1 MKFSSFFRTS
11 QPRKAVLQCP
21 RPVPARLP
29 DIISQLPRLSSM
41 NVRLPNQ
48 QDAPGYCYGLPASK
62 LLTPDWKTQGV
73 VRECNATPL
82 RNLRA
87 AAHAVLVQRCKLG
100 TQGLRSNDEGMARA
114 LAAATKVAASSSVV
128 TLVILVAGGAAGV
141 GSTAAVATARPLS
154 PQPRCMR
161 QCPDPELSRAHA
173 CLSLYLAVHLSWVST
188 HSSPES
194 KVYVSVRVYMS
205 AERRQVYMQTWGP
218 FMFCSSGW
226 SSASHQVAFISTLA
240 ISICI
245 AQVQEGQPRA
255 GL

>member
-1 MKFSSFFRTS
+1 
-11 QPRKAVLQCP
+11 
-21 RPVPARLP
+21 
-29 DIISQLPRLSSM
+29 M

-141 GSTAAVATARPLS
+141 GSTAAVATAPTS
-154 PQPRCMR
+154 V
-161 QCPDPELSRAHA
+161 SATAGA
-173 CLSLYLAVHLSWVST
+173 C
-188 HSSPES
+188 
-194 KVYVSVRVYMS
+194 VSVRILSSHVPMRALAS
-205 AERRQVYMQTWGP
+205 IWLFIFLGCQLTLLRNRRC
-218 FMFCSSGW
+218 MFLCEFTCLQNADRYTCKHGDRLCFARVAGALPRTRWPSSQHLRFPSG
-226 SSASHQVAFISTLA
+226 
-240 ISICI
+240 I
-245 AQVQEGQPRA
+245 AQVQEGQP
-255 GL
+255 